1 MKNIKKWLKCAAI
14 RAVKTFFQTILSLI
28 PLAVR
33 IDQINWFELLLTGL
47 TAFAY
52 SIISSMAGLPECKE
66 NEIKGENENDN

>member
-33 IDQINWFELLLTGL
+33 IDQINWFDLLLTGL
-47 TAFAY
+47 TAFVY
-52 SIISSMAGLPECKE
+52 SVISSMAGLPECKE
-66 NEIKGENENDN
+66 NEKGDEENDN